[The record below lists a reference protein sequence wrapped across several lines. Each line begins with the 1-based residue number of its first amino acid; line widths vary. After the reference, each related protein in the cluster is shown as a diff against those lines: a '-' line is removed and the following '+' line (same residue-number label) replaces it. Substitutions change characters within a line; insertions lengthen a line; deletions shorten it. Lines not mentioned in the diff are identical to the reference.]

1 MEVLNWSALR
11 SGLVRIIFP
20 FLCDPLGLALLDDLI
35 SLKYD
40 FLDGGKIAATVP
52 GFTST
57 HHTMESN
64 K

>member
-1 MEVLNWSALR
+1 M
-11 SGLVRIIFP
+11 VRIMFP
-20 FLCDPLGLALLDDLI
+20 FLCDLLGLALLDDLI
-35 SLKYD
+35 SLKCD

-57 HHTMESN
+57 HHTMEGN